1 MKGISKVV
9 RDIIVGKD
17 NYIETYCEYKQA
29 MLSGQYGLIGIL
41 VILFYIAYSL
51 INGDVNALIV
61 FIPALS
67 ILLLSVYLHRQGQH
81 CRANYFL
88 LPTVN
93 IAVYLL
99 SASESPNT
107 GAMVMFIPATL
118 AAFSVFGFK
127 RRDLSLLFVA
137 FTFILFSLAYF
148 FEFSI
153 LPVRYYSESETIL
166 SSVVNFTTALITS
179 VMAVYLLIE
188 INHHNAMEL
197 VTKNKQL
204 QKTNT
209 ELDRFVYST
218 SHDLRAPLASL
229 LGLINI
235 TRESENPS
243 EVKNYLIMMKDRVSH
258 LDKFI
263 RDITDYSRNNRLGVE
278 KKKVNL
284 HSMANE
290 IWDNLK
296 YSSDALGITFEVDIP
311 ESLVIETDPNRLK
324 IVLSNLISNSI
335 RYHDT
340 GKSEKFIR
348 LKHQKNGSVFYL
360 KVEDNGQGISPEYQT
375 KIFDMFFR
383 ANEHS
388 SGSGLGL
395 YIVKETIANLSG
407 SIHLDSAPKVG
418 STFTVRLPAGK
429 IAVEA

>member
-1 MKGISKVV
+1 MI

-17 NYIETYCEYKQA
+17 NYIESYCEFKQA
-29 MLSGQYGLIGIL
+29 MLSGQYGLVSIFIL
-41 VILFYIAYSL
+41 TFYLIESIIVSDSGPIVVLLPAIAL
-51 INGDVNALIV
+51 LT
-61 FIPALS
+61 LS
-67 ILLLSVYLHRQGQH
+67 IYLHRQGQH

-88 LPTVN
+88 LPTIN
-93 IAVYLL
+93 ISVYLL
-99 SASESPNT
+99 ASSETPNT
-107 GAMVMFIPATL
+107 GAMILFIPATL
-118 AAFSVFGFK
+118 AAFAVFGFK

-137 FTFILFSLAYF
+137 FTYVLFSLAYF
-148 FEFSI
+148 FEFSV
-153 LPVRYYSESETIL
+153 LPMRYYSESEVIL
-166 SSVVNFTTALITS
+166 SNVVNFTVALITT

-188 INHHNAMEL
+188 INHNNAMEL

-235 TRESENPS
+235 TRDSDNPS

-278 KKKVNL
+278 KKKINL
-284 HSMANE
+284 HAMANE

-296 YSSDALGITFEVDIP
+296 YSTEALDIRFQVDIP
-311 ESLVIETDPNRLK
+311 ESMTIETDPNRLK

-340 GKSEKFIR
+340 KKNEKFIR
-348 LKHQKNGSVFYL
+348 VNHQENGNVFYL
-360 KVEDNGQGISPEYQT
+360 QVEDNGQGISPEYQS

-418 STFTVRLPAGK
+418 STFTVRLPNRK
-429 IAVEA
+429 LAVEA

>member
-1 MKGISKVV
+1 MKGMRKVV

-17 NYIETYCEYKQA
+17 NYIESYCTYKQA
-29 MLSGQYGLIGIL
+29 ILSGQYALVGLM
-41 VILFYIAYSL
+41 VIVFYMIESL
-51 INGDVNALIV
+51 IMEDLTPLIV
-61 FIPALS
+61 FFPAVTLLFLS
-67 ILLLSVYLHRQGQH
+67 IYLHRQGQH

-93 IAVYLL
+93 ITVYLL
-99 SASESPNT
+99 AASESPNT
-107 GAMVMFIPATL
+107 GAMIMFVPATL
-118 AAFSVFGFK
+118 AAFAVFGYK
-127 RRDLSLLFVA
+127 RRLLSLLFVA
-137 FTFILFSLAYF
+137 FTFVLFSLAYF
-148 FEFSI
+148 FEFSV
-153 LPVRYYSESETIL
+153 LDMREYTEADMML
-166 SSVVNFTTALITS
+166 SNVINFTTALITS

-235 TRESENPS
+235 TRDSENVA
-243 EVKNYLIMMKDRVSH
+243 EIKNYLIMMKDRVSH

-263 RDITDYSRNNRLGVE
+263 RDITDYSRNNRLGIE
-278 KKKVNL
+278 KKKINL
-284 HSMANE
+284 YSMANE

-296 YSSDALGITFEVDIP
+296 YSSDALGIKFSVEIP
-311 ESLVIETDPNRLK
+311 ESLCIETDPNRLK

-335 RYHDT
+335 RYHDI
-340 GKSEKFIR
+340 KKEDRFIR
-348 LKHQKNGSVFYL
+348 LRHQENGNVFYL
-360 KVEDNGQGISPEYQT
+360 RVEDNGQGINPEYQT
-375 KIFDMFFR
+375 RIFDMFFR

-407 SIHLDSAPKVG
+407 SIHLDSAPQVG
-418 STFTVRLPAGK
+418 STFTVRLPSRK
-429 IAVEA
+429 LAVEA

>member
-1 MKGISKVV
+1 MKGMRKVI

-17 NYIETYCEYKQA
+17 NYIESYCEFKQA
-29 MLSGQYGLIGIL
+29 MLSGQYGLVSIFIL
-41 VILFYIAYSL
+41 TFYLIESIIVSDSGPIVVLLPAIAL
-51 INGDVNALIV
+51 LT
-61 FIPALS
+61 LS
-67 ILLLSVYLHRQGQH
+67 IYLHRQGQH

-88 LPTVN
+88 LPTIN
-93 IAVYLL
+93 ISVYLL
-99 SASESPNT
+99 ASSETPNT
-107 GAMVMFIPATL
+107 GAMILFIPATL
-118 AAFSVFGFK
+118 AAFAVFGFK

-137 FTFILFSLAYF
+137 FTYVLFSLAYF
-148 FEFSI
+148 FEFSV
-153 LPVRYYSESETIL
+153 LPMRYYSESEVIL
-166 SSVVNFTTALITS
+166 SNVVNFTVALITT

-188 INHHNAMEL
+188 INHNNAMEL

-235 TRESENPS
+235 TRDSDNPS

-278 KKKVNL
+278 KKKINL
-284 HSMANE
+284 HAMANE

-296 YSSDALGITFEVDIP
+296 YSTEALDIRFQVDIP
-311 ESLVIETDPNRLK
+311 ESMTIETDPNRLK

-340 GKSEKFIR
+340 KKNEKFIR
-348 LKHQKNGSVFYL
+348 VNHQENGNVFYL
-360 KVEDNGQGISPEYQT
+360 QVEDNGQGISPEYQS

-418 STFTVRLPAGK
+418 STFTVRLPNRK
-429 IAVEA
+429 LAVEA